1 MRTIFGL
8 VLVVGIALAG
18 AAVYMA
24 RGLLSQNAAALARAK
39 QNAVQTVPVYVAIKT
54 LSYGDVLTKA
64 DVGKIAWQANAVPP
78 TAFTDLNK
86 LFPNGATETRVVMRQ
101 VDQYEPILST
111 AVTEPGQDAGI
122 TSRLSAGN
130 RAFTVRVDG
139 ANSISGFLRPEDR
152 VDIYWTGRSTLS
164 PAEVTKL
171 IEPGMR
177 VIAIDQSINPPVVDA
192 KAKAP
197 AQPPRT
203 VTVEATPQQV
213 AILAQAQATG
223 RLSMSLV
230 GLQDSKMASAVEVDS
245 NRLLG
250 IEAKAPVAAAPKQQ
264 VCTIR
269 QRTGMKVIEV
279 PIPCTN

>member
-1 MRTIFGL
+1 MRAIFGL

-24 RGLLSQNAAALARAK
+24 KGLLSQNAAALARAK
-39 QNAVQTVPVYVAIKT
+39 QHAIQTVPVYVATKT
-54 LSYGDVLTKA
+54 LAYGDVLTKA

-86 LFPNGATETRVVMRQ
+86 LFPKGVSETRVVMRQ
-101 VDQYEPILST
+101 VDQYEPILTT
-111 AVTEPGQDAGI
+111 AVTNPGQDAGI
-122 TSRLSAGN
+122 TSRLSPGN

-139 ANSISGFLRPEDR
+139 SNSISGFLRPEDR
-152 VDIYWTGRSTLS
+152 VDIYWTGRSSVS
-164 PAEVTKL
+164 PSEVTKL

-177 VIAIDQSINPPVVDA
+177 VIAIDQSINPPVA
-192 KAKAP
+192 NAKAP
-197 AQPPRT
+197 ANPPHS

-213 AILAQAQATG
+213 ANLAQAQATG

-230 GLQDSKMASAVEVDS
+230 GIQDTNVASAVEVDA

-250 IEAKAPVAAAPKQQ
+250 IQKQAPAAAPQKKQ

-269 QRTGMKVIEV
+269 QRNGMKVVEI